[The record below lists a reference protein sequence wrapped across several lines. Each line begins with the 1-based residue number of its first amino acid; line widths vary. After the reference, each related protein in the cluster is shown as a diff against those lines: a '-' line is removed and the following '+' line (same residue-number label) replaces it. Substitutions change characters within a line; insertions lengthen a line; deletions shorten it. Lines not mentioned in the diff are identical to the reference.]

1 MPGMGDANIPQR
13 SHLHRQDVLMPCD
26 QADMGFGE
34 MQSSLQFVYG
44 QHTAAHDE
52 LTLVTKQWRAAVES
66 AAVCCTGAHLDAM
79 HVHTK
84 PHELHTCK
92 VCYVQTRSVPV
103 VTLPSD
109 CIFLGKC
116 KCCVLVLATVLVC
129 CPHPVHKH
137 SWFLANAYKRG

>member
-1 MPGMGDANIPQR
+1 MGDANIPQR

-44 QHTAAHDE
+44 QHASAQNE
-52 LTLVTKQWRAAVES
+52 LTLLTKQWRAAVES
-66 AAVCCTGAHLDAM
+66 AAREHIWMQCTSI
-79 HVHTK
+79 HTK

-92 VCYVQTRSVPV
+92 VCYVQTKSVPV

-109 CIFLGKC
+109 CICLGKC
-116 KCCVLVLATVLVC
+116 KCCVLLLATVLVC
-129 CPHPVHKH
+129 CPHPAHKH

>member
-1 MPGMGDANIPQR
+1 MGDANIPQR

-44 QHTAAHDE
+44 QHASAQNE
-52 LTLVTKQWRAAVES
+52 LTLLPKQWRAAVES
-66 AAVCCTGAHLDAM
+66 AAREHIWMQCTSIRSHMNYTLARC
-79 HVHTK
+79 V
-84 PHELHTCK
+84 TCK
-92 VCYVQTRSVPV
+92 QGVCQSSLCQATAF
-103 VTLPSD
+103 
-109 CIFLGKC
+109 CLGKC